1 MKLRP
6 YQETAV
12 ANVISDWDSG
22 LSDVLGVMATGL
34 GKTQVFLA
42 LLLRLL
48 GENKRA
54 IVIAHTR
61 DLIKQPLD
69 RLRLM
74 APPGWEE
81 AGWRGDG
88 RTGRIGDGHDDYAA
102 QITFCTFQ
110 ALGFEHKEGERR
122 HLARYL
128 MNGAPDYLIVDECH
142 HANAP
147 MLLNLIRTLREV
159 NPELKHLGVTAT
171 PVRGDGD
178 GLAKVYERSK
188 KTPSGA
194 SFLYD
199 ISFGVKQHFLS
210 MPRGLEIATGISVK
224 GVETR
229 AGDYSPS
236 QLAKRFDTDAGRA
249 IIVSSYHL
257 YGYGRRSIAFTAS
270 VKGAH
275 DLAACFNDLSLIPPD
290 LLLEAA
296 VAGYKHLHGAEA
308 EVDGAALIAEWAARP
323 MRAIGV
329 DGKTPDR
336 ERILDDFRHGLATG
350 FEAAPYHVFAN
361 CQVATE
367 GFDAPGASCVLMCR
381 PTRAQ
386 GAYIQMVG
394 RGLRPAGRDP
404 DPDRKGMAVAGEDCL
419 VLDFVPKDGGS
430 KLVLL
435 GDVLG
440 MPKMM
445 RAAAKQLKEAETGE
459 VQLGF
464 TFDGSR
470 FNTDGS
476 PLEIIAR
483 RIEFL
488 EDSAHVW
495 EERGDW
501 LTLGLG
507 AGPDGLERIL
517 AITPPRDGE
526 SALWGLWR
534 RPIEGSEDPITG
546 RPRYGP
552 WCKGRLAQ
560 GELAELCALGEEKAA
575 RWGASTLTNKGRGWH
590 KQDATEG
597 QLKYLR
603 KLMPPEERRQVGG
616 RLTKQMA
623 AALIT
628 HFQAREV
635 LSFEITN

>member
-1 MKLRP
+1 
-6 YQETAV
+6 
-12 ANVISDWDSG
+12 
-22 LSDVLGVMATGL
+22 
-34 GKTQVFLA
+34 
-42 LLLRLL
+42 
-48 GENKRA
+48 
-54 IVIAHTR
+54 
-61 DLIKQPLD
+61 
-69 RLRLM
+69 
-74 APPGWEE
+74 
-81 AGWRGDG
+81 
-88 RTGRIGDGHDDYAA
+88 
-102 QITFCTFQ
+102 
-110 ALGFEHKEGERR
+110 
-122 HLARYL
+122 
-128 MNGAPDYLIVDECH
+128 
-142 HANAP
+142 

-159 NPELKHLGVTAT
+159 NPNLKHLGVTAT

-178 GLAKVYERSK
+178 GLAKVYQRSK
-188 KTPSGA
+188 KTVSGA

-290 LLLEAA
+290 LLCEAA
-296 VAGYKHLHGAEA
+296 VAGYRHLHGAEA

-336 ERILDDFRHGLATG
+336 ERILNDFRRGLATG
-350 FEAAPYHVFAN
+350 FEQAPYHVFVN

-394 RGLRPAGRDP
+394 RGLRPAGADP
-404 DPDRKGMAVAGEDCL
+404 DPERRGMAIAGEDCL

-440 MPKMM
+440 MPKKL

-495 EERGDW
+495 DERDGW
-501 LTLGLG
+501 MTLSLG
-507 AGPDGLERIL
+507 PGPDGLDRIL
-517 AITPPRDGE
+517 VITPSAEDGAA
-526 SALWGLWR
+526 ALWGLWR
-534 RPIEGSEDPITG
+534 RPIDGSEDPVTG
-546 RPRYGP
+546 RPRYGS

-560 GELAELCALGEEKAA
+560 GELVDLCALGEEKAA

-590 KQDATEG
+590 KQPASDG

-603 KLMPPEERRQVGG
+603 KLMSPEERRQVGG
-616 RLTKQMA
+616 HLTKQVA

-628 HFQAREV
+628 HYQAREV
-635 LSFEITN
+635 LSFDISN